1 MAFVVYGLDLWDSS
15 LRLGFVKYGGFCHG
29 FCQLGFV
36 KYGRQDLSIMGGTE
50 GTLALICYYYLEA
63 SVPCALFL
71 GVCHFDWGLSYM
83 GWIFGICHCG
93 WGLSN
98 MGGFCHG
105 FCQGTDGLICYYT
118 FRALCPPSFGV
129 CHLDWVLSHMGWI
142 FGICRYGWDLS
153 NRKYLLLP

>member
-1 MAFVVYGLDLWDSS
+1 
-15 LRLGFVKYGGFCHG
+15 
-29 FCQLGFV
+29 
-36 KYGRQDLSIMGGTE
+36 MGGTE

-83 GWIFGICHCG
+83 GSIFGICHYG

-105 FCQGTDGLICYYT
+105 FCQGTDGLICYYTYT

-142 FGICRYGWDLS
+142 FGICRYGWGLSNMGGFCRSFCQSGFVKYGRQDLS
-153 NRKYLLLP
+153 IMGGTEGTLAFI